1 MLIGDVNGILPSNV
15 GAGYILRRLLRRAIR
30 YTRKLGLESSVLA
43 EVSKI
48 FIEQIYDEAYPLLV
62 EKKEY
67 ILDEI
72 MKEAARFEATLVTG
86 MKEFTKCITGIRR
99 KNEFMAQKDPAYQYK
114 AYETDG
120 GSKESDNMVLICPG
134 EFTTKKRKNPQI
146 FC

>member
-1 MLIGDVNGILPSNV
+1 MIECLEEKSGKNYDEDEEAQKAMRIIADHIRTSTMLIGDVKGILPSNV

-30 YTRKLGLESSVLA
+30 YTRQLGLESSVLA

-48 FIEQIYDEAYPLLV
+48 FIELIYDEAYPLLV
-62 EKKEY
+62 EKESY

-99 KNEFMAQKDPAYQYK
+99 KNEFMAQS
-114 AYETDG
+114 G
-120 GSKESDNMVLICPG
+120 
-134 EFTTKKRKNPQI
+134 
-146 FC
+146 